1 MNRRNF
7 LKCSTFGVGAMTVA
21 GGGLAVPA
29 LARSKSMKLSFK
41 PYTLSLKHAFTLSST
56 TRTTTPAVLTQIE
69 YDGLIGYGEA
79 SMPPYL
85 GESQD
90 SVLTFLKKVDLTKF
104 RDPFQLEEIMAYVEG
119 IDSKNTAAKAS
130 VDIALHDLMGKVLGQ
145 PLYKLWGYDGTKAPR
160 TTYTIGIDTPEMVEA
175 KTREVSG
182 FKVFKIKMGRG
193 TDKEIVQAVRR
204 VTDAPFTADPNQ
216 GWTDR
221 QESLDMIF
229 WLKEQGCLFVEQPL
243 PKERV
248 DDIAWLTQN
257 SPLPILADEGCQRLE
272 NIRDAQGVYS
282 GIVVKLMKCTGLREA
297 HRMLVTAHALGM
309 KTLLGCMTE
318 TSCAISAAT
327 QLSMLADYA
336 DLDGNLLISNDPFE
350 GTLVVDGML
359 RIQDRPG
366 IGIVAK
372 A

>member
-1 MNRRNF
+1 
-7 LKCSTFGVGAMTVA
+7 MTLA
-21 GGGLAVPA
+21 GGLTAVPA
-29 LARSKSMKLSFK
+29 LAQTKTMKLSFR
-41 PYTLSLKHAFTLSST
+41 PYTLSLRHAFTLSST
-56 TRTTTPAVLTQIE
+56 SRTTTPAVLTQIE
-69 YDGLIGYGEA
+69 YDGLVGYGEA

-85 GESQD
+85 GESEET
-90 SVLTFLKKVDLTKF
+90 VLAFLKKVDLSRFK
-104 RDPFQLEEIMAYVEG
+104 DPFYLEEIMTYVDGLEAG
-119 IDSKNTAAKAS
+119 NTAAKAS
-130 VDIALHDLMGKVLGQ
+130 VDIALHDLMGKILGQ
-145 PLYKLWGYDGTKAPR
+145 PLHRLWGYDAAKAPR
-160 TTYTIGIDTPEMVEA
+160 TSYTIGIDTPEMVEA

-221 QESLDMIF
+221 EQSLDMIH

-248 DDIAWLTQN
+248 DDIAWLTER
-257 SPLPILADEGCQRLE
+257 SPLPILADEGCQRLN
-272 NIRDAQGVYS
+272 NIKDVQGVYS

-297 HRMLVTAHALGM
+297 QRMLVTARALGL

-327 QLSMLADYA
+327 QLSMIADYA
-336 DLDGNLLISNDPFE
+336 DLDGNLLIANDLFE
-350 GTLVVDGML
+350 GTQVVGGML
-359 RIQDRPG
+359 RLKETPG
-366 IGIVAK
+366 IGVVLKGA
-372 A
+372 